1 MATCVAARIFWRHQS
16 APAAC
21 APAPWR
27 GLPMA
32 WMPCAGRCAKN
43 FKWAP
48 IKSRSWPPGAS
59 PPRPTPLA
67 RSGQAKKKNPPPP
80 TKRHPT
86 TTKFSL
92 QPTTPKAIT
101 RAVNFGVRPIEHGNL
116 VDSAAA
122 AAMAKQGAYAV
133 PTLVTYD
140 ALATEGEQY
149 GLGPESL
156 EKLLRVR
163 DAGLGS
169 LEIFK
174 AAGVKM
180 GFGSDLL
187 GPSQRLQSEEFR
199 LRRQVQSTA
208 EVLTSATSI
217 GA

>member
-59 PPRPTPLA
+59 PRRPTPLA
-67 RSGQAKKKNPPPP
+67 RSATAKKKSAPSSM
-80 TKRHPT
+80 KR
-86 TTKFSL
+86 
-92 QPTTPKAIT
+92 
-101 RAVNFGVRPIEHGNL
+101 
-116 VDSAAA
+116 SAK
-122 AAMAKQGAYAV
+122 AAMCWRV
-133 PTLVTYD
+133 PTPVTYD

-180 GFGSDLL
+180 GFCSDLL

-199 LRRQVQSTA
+199 LRRQVQSAA

-217 GA
+217 GAEVLDMRDRLGLLAANAWADLLVVDGNPLRDIGCLLGQGQK